1 MIFATASSARPTVKD
16 LTILASISVHY
27 RHMMLRVLRRL
38 RKALDTQYNK
48 LIAQRE
54 AKYPRTPGRPETEG
68 EQQLRLEARKRLTV
82 AAHRIAMEDCQ
93 FIEFI
98 VVVRWLEEWETDVC
112 LLTSCVQRVWFEC

>member
-1 MIFATASSARPTVKD
+1 MSTPRTLTTLPTEIQEMIFATASSARPTVKD

-68 EQQLRLEARKRLTV
+68 NN
-82 AAHRIAMEDCQ
+82 
-93 FIEFI
+93 
-98 VVVRWLEEWETDVC
+98 
-112 LLTSCVQRVWFEC
+112 SCVQKHGSVLLLLPIESRWKTVSS